1 MIHAST
7 CYLPRT
13 SNMDFIEPDMNR
25 PNKKSWL
32 AKRVRVSPQPGGSV
46 AGLHVFDK
54 QEMRHNM

>member
-1 MIHAST
+1 
-7 CYLPRT
+7 
-13 SNMDFIEPDMNR
+13 MDFIEPDMNR